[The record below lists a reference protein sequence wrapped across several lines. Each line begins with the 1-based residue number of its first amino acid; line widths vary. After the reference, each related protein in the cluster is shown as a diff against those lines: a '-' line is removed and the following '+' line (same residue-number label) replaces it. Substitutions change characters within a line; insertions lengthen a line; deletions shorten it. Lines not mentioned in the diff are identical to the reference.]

1 MKSSVVSRLVLAL
14 ASALVLTVSAHPGQD
29 VTHRAQTPRPAS
41 ARAANN
47 MNKPVKLIG
56 AILVPGNP
64 LRFDISWVDQATAR
78 YYLAEGGNASVDVFD
93 AENDLFLG
101 RIGGF
106 HGVGAPDDPCG
117 PIEGMGPSG
126 ILVTP
131 NNKLWADDAHGTV
144 KVFDLANAKPP
155 FTDVSPIA
163 TISTGA
169 HCRADEIGFDPQD
182 HVIMVGNPEEHP
194 PFATLISS
202 DSPYAVL
209 SKISFPDASGIEQP
223 LWDPELKGGR
233 MLLTVP
239 DEEGDKGKVVVIN
252 LKDPKNPVI
261 EATYPTPHC
270 GSGLALGPSQH
281 LLVGCEGGKQLLIL
295 NALTGKA
302 ITTVAQTQGADEVWY
317 NSGDNHFYAPF
328 GFGTNPTLSVIDATT
343 GKLLSN
349 LPAGPVSHS
358 VAAYR
363 GNNHIFVPIAIPN
376 ERAKV
381 DGCNVMFGFPEKHGC
396 IAVYAH
402 EK

>member
-1 MKSSVVSRLVLAL
+1 MKSNSVRRFFLVV
-14 ASALVLTVSAHPGQD
+14 ASALALTVSAHPGQEAGHQ
-29 VTHRAQTPRPAS
+29 VRKPQAS
-41 ARAANN
+41 VRSGNN
-47 MNKPVKLIG
+47 LSKPVKLIG

-93 AENDLFLG
+93 AENDLYLG
-101 RIGGF
+101 RITGF

-126 ILVTP
+126 VVVTSD
-131 NNKLWADDAHGTV
+131 NHLWADDAHGTV
-144 KVFDLANAKPP
+144 KVFDLTNAKPP
-155 FTDVSPIA
+155 FNDVSPVA

-169 HCRADEIGFDPQD
+169 HCRADEIGFDPKD

-202 DSPYAVL
+202 DAPYAVL
-209 SKISFPDASGIEQP
+209 SKIPFPDASGIEQP

-261 EATYPTPHC
+261 EATYSTPHC

-281 LLVGCEGGKQLLIL
+281 LLVGCEGGKPLLIL

-302 ITTVAQTQGADEVWY
+302 ITTVDQTHGADEVWY

-328 GFGTNPTLSVIDATT
+328 GFGPTLTLSVIDATT

-349 LPAGPVSHS
+349 LPAGPASHS

-363 GNNHIFVPIAIPN
+363 GNNHVFVPIAIPN
-376 ERAKV
+376 DRAPT
-381 DGCNVMFGFPEKHGC
+381 DACNALFGFPEKHGC
-396 IAVYAH
+396 VAVYTH